1 MNQTAKNGGQTH
13 LDLLFATL
21 PIEMFPSQFVFAL
34 PQLLEIVVGR
44 HFLLFEFQFAN
55 EALLFIIV
63 LDVVVVFLI
72 TTTTNNENKTFH

>member
-1 MNQTAKNGGQTH
+1 M
-13 LDLLFATL
+13 LFATL